1 MPMINFTNP
10 LTLLLATLVFVLVLI
25 LAKETKKSFIAAIML
40 FVFVGL
46 LVTNAIIFT
55 TSSGLTQS
63 ATSDFIFTM
72 VFDLIFVLISFISYL
87 WVDDIEA
94 KVKKKRNIDNS
105 LDWFWGKIWG
115 NI

>member
-10 LTLLLATLVFVLVLI
+10 LTLLLATLIFVLVLI
-25 LAKETKKSFIAAIML
+25 LAKETKKSFITAIML
-40 FVFVGL
+40 FIFVGL
-46 LVTNAIIFT
+46 LVTHAIIFT
-55 TSSGLTQS
+55 TSSNLTQS

-72 VFDLIFVLISFISYL
+72 VFDLIFVLVSFISYL

-105 LDWFWGKIWG
+105 LDWFWGKI
-115 NI
+115 